1 MMAKKETIHL
11 NLSQAAALLR
21 MREHYIVLCHANPDV
36 DAIGSGV
43 GLCRILRRW
52 EKEHSFCVRI
62 QYRHSILF

>member
-36 DAIGSGV
+36 DAIGSAV
-43 GLCRILRRW
+43 GLCRILRRLG
-52 EKEHSFCVRI
+52 KGAQF
-62 QYRHSILF
+62 L